1 MYSFI
6 ELRERNNCGHFITNK
21 CVKKANDV
29 LKEKKLCEFLF
40 LFLIKKFQNEGKTDT
55 LCDILQATHG
65 TVSPVAAHHA
75 GCPTRAATEEADG
88 QMWGPWTTAVTGS
101 LRLLRAPSY
110 CQEVEN
116 LVFGC
121 LSFSGFSPSV
131 VSTYVIPAPLRALCR
146 YDLSH
151 YRTWKRC
158 HEMGTDLCQVDL
170 DSSSSSTTD
179 QLCGSGPISLSFQA
193 TISSFLN
200 GNNKTYQSFWEWH
213 QITYIKQQHR
223 LVHGTDSEMTG
234 FKPWFHHWTT
244 LTRGPWSLHF
254 SGPQLWRNKKCCPRG
269 VWWCMLV
276 IYLFVKCLEECLAY
290 NEHLVFISCNILKI
304 WHLASTQN
312 VWL

>member
-1 MYSFI
+1 MCKKGKWCSKRKETLWVFIFIFNQKISKWRKDWYSMWHSPSHPWC
-6 ELRERNNCGHFITNK
+6 REPR
-21 CVKKANDV
+21 
-29 LKEKKLCEFLF
+29 
-40 LFLIKKFQNEGKTDT
+40 
-55 LCDILQATHG
+55 
-65 TVSPVAAHHA
+65 
-75 GCPTRAATEEADG
+75 GCPPCWLSHTEADG

-179 QLCGSGPISLSFQA
+179 QLCRSGPISLSFQA